1 MPSAGVGAAL
11 LPRCAVYYAASK
23 RRICSRERF
32 RNAYDFHEH
41 RAMSAVHD
49 PRAALAARLRDAV
62 GKTFGAEHAD
72 VDPMVRRSERAD
84 FQADLAMGLAKALKR
99 PPRQVAEAVVAAG
112 HFEDLAERVE
122 IAGPGFINVTLKTEF
137 LEGALQNVARDERLG
152 VPFAAH
158 QERVVIDYSAPNV
171 AKEMHVGHLRSTIIG
186 DAIARLLEFVGHDVV
201 RQNHIG
207 DWGTPFGMLIEHLL
221 DVGEA
226 GVQADMGELSGFY
239 RAARLKFDGDSSFAD
254 RARQRVVLLQAGD
267 ARTLELWRQ
276 LVDLSNRYFSIVY
289 DRLGV
294 GLREEHV
301 RGESAYNDAL
311 ADVAA
316 ELERK
321 GLASVNDGAL
331 CVFPPGF
338 TNRDGEPLPL
348 IVRKQD
354 GGYGYGATDLAALR
368 YRTQVLG
375 ATRLLY
381 VVGTPQAQHL
391 AMVFATGMLAGW
403 LTPPARAEHVAFGS
417 MLGSDKKMFKSR
429 GGDTVRLADLLDEA
443 VERAD
448 AELTRREPD
457 RDATARLA
465 LAAAIGIG
473 AIKYADL
480 ANDRIK
486 DYVFDW
492 DRMLAAEGRTG
503 PYLQYALARIHSIFR
518 RAAEQGVV
526 RTPHPA
532 LKLQEP
538 AERKLALELL
548 DFGNAV
554 LEAGEGLKPHR
565 LCGYLYDL
573 ATAFTAFF
581 ETCPVLK
588 APDDA
593 TRVSRLA
600 LCESTARVLSRG
612 LDLLGIAAPE
622 RM

>member
-1 MPSAGVGAAL
+1 MPNPSDASQAL
-11 LPRCAVYYAASK
+11 
-23 RRICSRERF
+23 
-32 RNAYDFHEH
+32 
-41 RAMSAVHD
+41 D
-49 PRAALAARLRDAV
+49 PRTALAARLQRAV
-62 GKTFGAEHAD
+62 AKAFGEEHAA
-72 VDPMVRRSERAD
+72 VDAMVRRSERAD
-84 FQADLAMGLAKALKR
+84 FQADLAMGLAKVLKR
-99 PPRQVAEAVVAAG
+99 PPRQVAEAVVAAA
-112 HFEDLAERVE
+112 ELADICEGVE
-122 IAGPGFINVTLKTEF
+122 IAGPGFINLTLNPKF
-137 LEGALQNVARDERLG
+137 LERGLAAAARDPRLG
-152 VPFAAH
+152 VPQAAH
-158 QERVVIDYSAPNV
+158 QERIVIDYSAPNV

-186 DAIARLLEFVGHDVV
+186 DALARLLEFAGHDVV

-226 GVQADMGELSGFY
+226 GAQADMGELSGFY
-239 RAARLKFDGDSSFAD
+239 RDARLKFDGDPKFAD

-276 LVDLSNRYFSIVY
+276 LVDLSNKYFFGVY
-289 DRLGV
+289 ERLGI
-294 GLREEHV
+294 GLREQHV
-301 RGESAYNDAL
+301 HGESAYNAVL

-321 GLASVNDGAL
+321 GLARVNDGAL
-331 CVFPPGF
+331 CAFPPGF
-338 TNRDGEPLPL
+338 TNRDNEPLPL

-354 GGYGYGATDLAALR
+354 GGYGYGATDLAAVR

-381 VVGTPQAQHL
+381 VVGAPQAQHL
-391 AMVFATGMLAGW
+391 AMVFAVAIQAGW
-403 LTPPARAEHVAFGS
+403 LVPPARAEHVAFGAV
-417 MLGSDKKMFKSR
+417 LGTDKKMFKSR
-429 GGDTVRLADLLDEA
+429 AGESVRLTDLLDEA

-448 AELTRREPD
+448 AELARRD
-457 RDATARLA
+457 SQRDGTARRA

-486 DYVFDW
+486 DYVFDF

-503 PYLQYALARIHSIFR
+503 PYLQYAHARIHSIFR
-518 RAAEQGVV
+518 KAAESGIARSPNGVV
-526 RTPHPA
+526 VLTEA
-532 LKLQEP
+532 

-548 DFGNAV
+548 DFGNAAV
-554 LEAGEGLKPHR
+554 EAGETLRPHR

-581 ETCPVLK
+581 ETCSVLK

-593 TRVSRLA
+593 TRASRLA
-600 LCESTARVLSRG
+600 LCETTARVLSCG
-612 LDLLGIAAPE
+612 LGLLGIAAPE

>member
-1 MPSAGVGAAL
+1 MVIAAAEL
-11 LPRCAVYYAASK
+11 TD
-23 RRICSRERF
+23 IC
-32 RNAYDFHEH
+32 D
-41 RAMSAVHD
+41 
-49 PRAALAARLRDAV
+49 
-62 GKTFGAEHAD
+62 
-72 VDPMVRRSERAD
+72 
-84 FQADLAMGLAKALKR
+84 
-99 PPRQVAEAVVAAG
+99 
-112 HFEDLAERVE
+112 RVE
-122 IAGPGFINVTLKTEF
+122 IAGPGFINVTLKNGF
-137 LEGALQNVARDERLG
+137 LDSALAQAMADERLG
-152 VPFAAH
+152 VALAAH

-186 DAIARLLEFVGHDVV
+186 DALARLLEFAGHDVV

-221 DVGEA
+221 DVGEGGA
-226 GVQADMGELSGFY
+226 HADMGELSGFY
-239 RAARLKFDGDSSFAD
+239 RAARAKFDGDPGFAD

-267 ARTLELWRQ
+267 ATTLALWRQ
-276 LVDLSNRYFSIVY
+276 LVDLSNRYFLQVY
-289 DRLGV
+289 ERLGV
-294 GLREEHV
+294 ALRADDV
-301 RGESAYNDAL
+301 RGESAYNAQL
-311 ADVAA
+311 SEIAA

-321 GLASVNDGAL
+321 GLARVNDGAL
-331 CVFPPGF
+331 CAFPPGF
-338 TNRDGEPLPL
+338 ANREGEPLPL

-368 YRTQVLG
+368 YRTQVLAG
-375 ATRLLY
+375 ARLLY

-391 AMVFATGMLAGW
+391 SMVFAVGMQAGW

-417 MLGSDKKMFKSR
+417 VLGRDKKVFKSR
-429 GGDTVRLADLLDEA
+429 AGDTVSLVDLLDEA

-448 AELTRREPD
+448 AELVRREPD
-457 RDATARLA
+457 RETAGRRA

-503 PYLQYALARIHSIFR
+503 PYLQYAHARIHSIFR
-518 RAAEQGVV
+518 KAAESGIA
-526 RTPHPA
+526 RTKGA
-532 LKLQEP
+532 AIAIADP
-538 AERKLALELL
+538 AERRLALELL

-554 LEAGEGLKPHR
+554 AEAGETLRPHR

-581 ETCPVLK
+581 ENCPVLK

-600 LCESTARVLSRG
+600 LCDATARVLACG
-612 LDLLGIAAPE
+612 LKLLGIAAPE